1 MIDFHVLIFLEKVG
15 RVVTCDELCSVTVI
29 KVLALFSGFRFFC
42 KPVALEQLNIC
53 CWNSTQ
59 AVTTFGQEGVS
70 AQKKLFF
77 FFWV

>member
-1 MIDFHVLIFLEKVG
+1 MG
-15 RVVTCDELCSVTVI
+15 RVVTNDEFCSVRYSVI
-29 KVLALFSGFRFFC
+29 KILALFSGFKFFC
-42 KPVALEQLNIC
+42 KPVALEQLNLC

-77 FFWV
+77 LLGGSSEF